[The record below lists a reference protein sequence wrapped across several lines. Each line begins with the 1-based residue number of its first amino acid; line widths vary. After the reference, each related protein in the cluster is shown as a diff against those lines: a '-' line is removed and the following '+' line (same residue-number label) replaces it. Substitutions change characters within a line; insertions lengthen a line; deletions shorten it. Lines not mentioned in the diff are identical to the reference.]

1 MTEMGGSRDPALA
14 SRSMAK
20 ESLQHVTE
28 LLDAGTV
35 DNTEW
40 FHKLWAMTAELRARV
55 DSKFPDLVRDPS
67 SLPHDSYASE
77 AGGPQGH
84 MSTWVGEPI
93 DWMVH
98 SNLVNPTIGFCNMH
112 LSMWLGPT
120 VKVPHCAFAFGTFPD
135 LFLLGDFPARTDT
148 IIDTEH
154 LFTYYES
161 VNALWL
167 KHRANENLRPFTS
180 RALYVRDTL
189 SETAF
194 CFLAD
199 RTEENFTTYREI
211 ANGMLDI
218 WFAWLDAALPTPLAE
233 QGVLAERDLKVRRYA
248 AELDP
253 ANALAVRFFGEEK
266 VAQLERQLWGGDRVL
281 PRIGGF
287 RNECAPPAMR
297 PSNY

>member
-1 MTEMGGSRDPALA
+1 
-14 SRSMAK
+14 MAQ

-28 LLDAGTV
+28 LLDATKV

-40 FHKLWAMTAELRARV
+40 FEKLWSLTAQLRSRI
-55 DSKFPDLVRDPS
+55 DERFPILVRDPS
-67 SLPHDSYASE
+67 SLPHDRYAGPES
-77 AGGPQGH
+77 GGPNGH
-84 MSTWVGEPI
+84 MTSWVGEPI

-98 SNLVNPTIGFCNMH
+98 SNLVNPTMGFCNMH

-135 LFLLGDFPARTDT
+135 LFMLGDFPARTDT

-154 LFTYYES
+154 LYTYYES

-180 RALYVRDTL
+180 RALYVRETL

-199 RTEENFTTYREI
+199 RTEENLATYTEI
-211 ANGMLDI
+211 ANEMLDI
-218 WFAWLDAALPTPLAE
+218 WFAWLAAAMPTPEVERSA
-233 QGVLAERDLKVRRYA
+233 LAERDLKVRRYA

-253 ANALAVRFFGEEK
+253 ANALAVRYFGADR
-266 VAQLERQLWGGDRVL
+266 VHLLERQLWGGDRQIG
-281 PRIGGF
+281 RIGDF
-287 RNECAPPAMR
+287 SNDCAPPAMR

>member
-1 MTEMGGSRDPALA
+1 
-14 SRSMAK
+14 MAQ

-28 LLDAGTV
+28 LLDAGKV

-40 FHKLWAMTAELRARV
+40 FGRLWGLTNQLRARV
-55 DSKFPDLVRDPS
+55 DKKFPDLARDPS
-67 SLPHDSYASE
+67 SLPHDQYAGAES
-77 AGGPQGH
+77 GGPNGH
-84 MSTWVGEPI
+84 MTTWVGEPI

-135 LFLLGDFPARTDT
+135 LFLLGDFPARSDT

-154 LFTYYES
+154 LYTYYEA

-180 RALYVRDTL
+180 RALYVRETL

-199 RTEENFTTYREI
+199 RTDENFATYAEI
-211 ANGMLDI
+211 ANEMLDI
-218 WFAWLDAALPTPLAE
+218 WFAWLDAAPTVPASEQAALAD
-233 QGVLAERDLKVRRYA
+233 RDLKVRRYA

-253 ANALAVRFFGEEK
+253 ANALAVRYFGQEK
-266 VAQLERQLWGGDRVL
+266 VHLPERQLWGGDRQL
-281 PRIGGF
+281 PRAGGHT
-287 RNECAPPAMR
+287 NDCEPPALR

>member
-1 MTEMGGSRDPALA
+1 
-14 SRSMAK
+14 MAQ

-28 LLDAGTV
+28 LLDASAV

-40 FHKLWAMTAELRARV
+40 FDRLWKLTGELRARV
-55 DSKFPDLVRDPS
+55 DAKFPNLVRDPS
-67 SLPHDSYASE
+67 SLPHDRYASAE
-77 AGGPQGH
+77 SGGPNGH
-84 MSTWVGEPI
+84 MTTWVGEPI

-154 LFTYYES
+154 LYTYYEA
-161 VNALWL
+161 VNAFWL

-180 RALYVRDTL
+180 RALYVRETL

-199 RTEENFTTYREI
+199 RTDENLATYAEI
-211 ANGMLDI
+211 ANEMLDI
-218 WFAWLDAALPTPLAE
+218 WFAWLDAATPVPVEEQAALAD
-233 QGVLAERDLKVRRYA
+233 RDLKVRRYA

-253 ANALAVRFFGEEK
+253 ANALAVRYFGPDK
-266 VAQLERQLWGGDRVL
+266 VHLLERQLWGGDRQL
-281 PRIGGF
+281 DRIGGYT
-287 RNECAPPAMR
+287 NECAPPAMR

>member
-1 MTEMGGSRDPALA
+1 
-14 SRSMAK
+14 MAQ

-28 LLDAGTV
+28 LLDASTV

-40 FHKLWAMTAELRARV
+40 FTRLWKLTNELRARV
-55 DSKFPDLVRDPS
+55 DAKFPNLVRDPS
-67 SLPHDSYASE
+67 SLPHDRYASTDS
-77 AGGPQGH
+77 GGPNGH
-84 MSTWVGEPI
+84 MTTWVGEPI

-98 SNLVNPTIGFCNMH
+98 SNLVNPTMGFCNMH

-135 LFLLGDFPARTDT
+135 LFLLGDFPARADT

-154 LFTYYES
+154 LYTYYEA
-161 VNALWL
+161 VNAFWL

-180 RALYVRDTL
+180 RALYVRETL

-199 RTEENFTTYREI
+199 RTDENFATYSEI
-211 ANGMLDI
+211 ANEMLDI
-218 WFAWLDAALPTPLAE
+218 WFAWLDAAPTVPLDE
-233 QGVLAERDLKVRRYA
+233 QAALAERDLKVRRYA

-253 ANALAVRFFGEEK
+253 ANALAVRYFGPDK
-266 VAQLERQLWGGDRVL
+266 VQLLERQLWGGDREL
-281 PRIGGF
+281 ARIGGYT
-287 RNECAPPAMR
+287 NDCAPPAMR

>member
-1 MTEMGGSRDPALA
+1 
-14 SRSMAK
+14 MAQ

-28 LLDAGTV
+28 LLDANKV

-40 FHKLWAMTAELRARV
+40 FEKLWALTAQLRSRV
-55 DSKFPDLVRDPS
+55 DEKFPNLVRDPS
-67 SLPHDSYASE
+67 SLPHDRYAGEE
-77 AGGPQGH
+77 AGGPNGH
-84 MSTWVGEPI
+84 MTSWVGEPI

-98 SNLVNPTIGFCNMH
+98 SNLVNPTMGFCNMH

-154 LFTYYES
+154 LYTYYEA
-161 VNALWL
+161 VNAFWL

-180 RALYVRDTL
+180 RALYVRETL

-199 RTEENFTTYREI
+199 RTDENLATYTEI
-211 ANGMLDI
+211 ANEMLDI
-218 WFAWLDAALPTPLAE
+218 WFAWLDAAQPTPESERAA
-233 QGVLAERDLKVRRYA
+233 LAERDLKVRRYA

-253 ANALAVRFFGEEK
+253 ANALAVRYFGQEK
-266 VAQLERQLWGGDRVL
+266 VHLLERQLWGGDREIA
-281 PRIGGF
+281 RIGGF
-287 RNECAPPAMR
+287 SNDCSPPAMR